1 MKSPGVSFTEMI
13 RIEGRGGRFCDG
25 VSRRGFLRIGGLA
38 MGGLSLPGIL
48 AAQDQSPRRGKSGGL
63 GHKALIM
70 VYLPGG
76 PPHQDMF
83 DLKMD
88 APSEIRGE
96 FKPIPTNVAG
106 IQVCELLP
114 RLAGMMDK
122 LVPIRS
128 IVGAK
133 DRHESFQCLTGRLNE
148 NLPRGGWP
156 ELGAVVSR
164 LQGGTERTVPPFLAL
179 SPRMQH
185 RPYNNGT
192 PGFLGPAHAPFT
204 PEAEGKGDLTLTG
217 VTPERLE
224 DRKRLLAGLDGFR
237 RDVDAQ
243 GMMEGLDAYTAQAFG
258 MLTSSRLAKALD
270 LSKEDPRV
278 VERYDTA
285 PLMGR
290 IDTKWNNH
298 KNYADHGRTLGRLM
312 LMARRLCENGCGF
325 VTVTTNFVW
334 DFHADVNNATVEEG
348 LRYAGDPF
356 DHAVSAFIED
366 VESRGL
372 SDKILLVAC
381 GEMGRTP
388 RINAKGGRDHWGKL
402 GPLLLYGG
410 GLKRGRVIGSS
421 TKDAGEPNTD
431 AVTSKM
437 LIGTILR
444 TLLDVGEARL
454 LSGLPTELLALIN
467 DAESIKELT

>member
-1 MKSPGVSFTEMI
+1 MI
-13 RIEGRGGRFCDG
+13 RIEGRGNLFCDG

-48 AAQDQSPRRGKSGGL
+48 AAQAQAPRPARSGGL

-70 VYLPGG
+70 IYLPGG

-96 FKPIPTNVAG
+96 FRPIPTNVAG

-122 LVPIRS
+122 LVPVRS

-156 ELGAVVSR
+156 EMGAVVSR

-204 PEAEGKGDLTLTG
+204 PEAEGKGDLTLSG
-217 VTPERLE
+217 VTLERLE
-224 DRKRLLAGLDGFR
+224 DRKRLLASLDGFR

-243 GMMEGLDAYTAQAFG
+243 GMMNGLDAFTEQAFG

-270 LSKEDPRV
+270 LSKEDPKV
-278 VERYDTA
+278 VERYGKGTTQHQGDGA
-285 PLMGR
+285 PR
-290 IDTKWNNH
+290 IN
-298 KNYADHGRTLGRLM
+298 AQFLL
-312 LMARRLCENGCGF
+312 ARRLVEAGVRCVTLSYSFWDWHGKNFENAKRNLPDFDQAMSALVADLHERGLEKD
-325 VTVTTNFVW
+325 VTVIAW
-334 DFHADVNNATVEEG
+334 
-348 LRYAGDPF
+348 
-356 DHAVSAFIED
+356 
-366 VESRGL
+366 
-372 SDKILLVAC
+372 
-381 GEMGRTP
+381 GEFGRTP
-388 RINAKGGRDHWGKL
+388 RINKDGGRDHW
-402 GPLLLYGG
+402 PNVSCALLAGG
-410 GLKRGRVIGSS
+410 GLKTGQVIGS
-421 TKDAGEPNTD
+421 TTRDGGEADQRPVHFQD
-431 AVTSKM
+431 VFA
-437 LIGTILR
+437 
-444 TLLDVGEARL
+444 TLYHALGIDVGAAQVVDLAGRPHFLIDPEYSPLR
-454 LSGLPTELLALIN
+454 ELI
-467 DAESIKELT
+467 